1 MDIHKALKLEKKQT
15 KWFYIIM
22 TILFISLPLAIY
34 LTNMYTSFFIISSLV
49 LELLIVLV
57 VISKL
62 STSYLTYSCRKNR
75 LKIKSGLFSKE
86 LLFFCDKVVLVH
98 TEKIEEDMEI
108 YIITTVNIRNRGLK
122 LLGKSFLKRVP
133 DIKEDFKKVKK
144 ANEGSLFY
152 YQVIRRGGLKKYLLL
167 NDIYR
172 NCVKAE
178 YTDKCIQ
185 NIKIA
190 KGQTLG

>member
-1 MDIHKALKLEKKQT
+1 MDINKALKLEKKHR
-15 KWFYIIM
+15 KCFYVVMIM
-22 TILFISLPLAIY
+22 LFISLPLAIY
-34 LTNMYTSFFIISSLV
+34 LTNMYTSFFIISSLILEV
-49 LELLIVLV
+49 LIALV
-57 VISKL
+57 FLSKV
-62 STSYLTYSCRKNR
+62 STSSLTYSCKKNR

-122 LLGKSFLKRVP
+122 LLGKSLLKRMP
-133 DIKEDFKKVKK
+133 ELKEEFKKVKK
-144 ANEGSLFY
+144 SNEGSLFY

-167 NDIYR
+167 DDIYR

-185 NIKIA
+185 SIKIA